1 MIFVTVGTHEQQFD
15 RLVRCVDRLKAE
27 GKITEEVMIQ
37 TGFSSYEPK
46 ACRWSKLCS
55 YQEMNEYMDQARIV
69 ITHGGPSSI
78 MMALQRG
85 KIPIVV
91 PRQKQYEE
99 HVNDHQVEFSR
110 FIEEKQKNIIV
121 VEEIDTLE
129 KVITSYEKT
138 AAALGQKQSSNNQRF
153 NEKFEAI
160 VDKLFEGKED
170 EKAGIL
176 SMQRIYNYGSFLQA
190 YALKKMMEECGAE
203 VEFVDYHPGE
213 CILPSKETTGMKR
226 KIQKGLEIL
235 RMKGRLRDKN
245 PVCEI

>member
-110 FIEEKQKNIIV
+110 FIEEK
-121 VEEIDTLE
+121 L
-129 KVITSYEKT
+129 ITSYEKT

-160 VDKLFEGKED
+160 VDKLFEGK
-170 EKAGIL
+170 
-176 SMQRIYNYGSFLQA
+176 R
-190 YALKKMMEECGAE
+190 
-203 VEFVDYHPGE
+203 
-213 CILPSKETTGMKR
+213 R
-226 KIQKGLEIL
+226 
-235 RMKGRLRDKN
+235 
-245 PVCEI
+245 